1 MNSPLGSATQ
11 DFANPI
17 CKYTEPWPTPAA
29 TWTAGETVKIQ
40 FNHNAVSHSGGHAEF
55 SISYDG
61 GKTFVVIEQVLRY
74 AFVGSKPATATNEVS
89 VFDYDVTLPANL
101 PSSDNAIFA
110 WSWCNASGNR
120 EFYMNCADVAIK
132 GTSTSITGKNITIV
146 NYPGYPTV
154 AEFNMNYEEGINY
167 YTSDATFVTVYGD
180 GKSEAAQAADSDI
193 TYEGSKST
201 KNTKS
206 DSSEVSSESSS
217 VDIRAVLD
225 TVYSSDDIIDSD
237 YIDDKCDD
245 DSDYPDESD
254 YLDESESDY
263 LDESDFLDDKC
274 DDEADDISKEND
286 I

>member
-1 MNSPLGSATQ
+1 MNSPLSSATQ

-74 AFVGSKPATATNEVS
+74 AFVGSKPAAATNEVS

-154 AEFNMNYEEGINY
+154 AEFNMNYEE
-167 YTSDATFVTVYGD
+167 
-180 GKSEAAQAADSDI
+180 
-193 TYEGSKST
+193 
-201 KNTKS
+201 
-206 DSSEVSSESSS
+206 
-217 VDIRAVLD
+217 
-225 TVYSSDDIIDSD
+225 
-237 YIDDKCDD
+237 
-245 DSDYPDESD
+245 
-254 YLDESESDY
+254 
-263 LDESDFLDDKC
+263 
-274 DDEADDISKEND
+274 
-286 I
+286 